1 MNIQKLFLGFFG
13 TGQMPR
19 PGVTASLLAL
29 LIALP
34 LLQLL
39 GMETLFMLTFVI
51 TIIGL
56 FETNKYLAKYPESDG
71 EEITIDDVAGVWLS
85 LMVTLPTALTL
96 NTSYGLW
103 IGTVA
108 AFVSF
113 TLFQIWKPST
123 IGWMHRTLKG
133 GLGIMLS
140 SALSGIAGGLLSAL
154 ILTGAATLLRH
165 FTFSG

>member
-1 MNIQKLFLGFFG
+1 MNMQKLFLGFLG

-19 PGVTASLLAL
+19 PGIMASLLAL
-29 LIALP
+29 IIALP

-51 TIIGL
+51 TIISV
-56 FETNKYLAKYPESDG
+56 FEVNKYVAKYPESDG
-71 EEITIDDVAGVWLS
+71 EEITIDDATGMWLS

-96 NTSYGLW
+96 NTPYGLW
-103 IGTVA
+103 VGVVT

-113 TLFQIWKPST
+113 TLFQTWKPST

-133 GLGIMLS
+133 GLGIVLS
-140 SALSGIAGGLLSAL
+140 SVLSGLAGGLLSVV
-154 ILTGAATLLRH
+154 ILMGIAKL
-165 FTFSG
+165 F

>member
-1 MNIQKLFLGFFG
+1 MNIQTLFLGFLG
-13 TGQMPR
+13 TGKLPK
-19 PGVTASLLAL
+19 PGISASLLAL
-29 LIALP
+29 IIALP

-51 TIIGL
+51 TIISV
-56 FETNKYLAKYPESDG
+56 FEVNKYVARHPESDG
-71 EEITIDDVAGVWLS
+71 EEITIDDAAGMWLS

-103 IGTVA
+103 IGVVA

-113 TLFQIWKPST
+113 NLFQTWKPST

-133 GLGIMLS
+133 GLGIVLS
-140 SALSGIAGGLLSAL
+140 SVLSGLAGGLLS
-154 ILTGAATLLRH
+154 IVLLMGVAQL
-165 FTFSG
+165 F

>member
-1 MNIQKLFLGFFG
+1 MNMQKLFLGFLG

-19 PGVTASLLAL
+19 PGIMASFLAL
-29 LIALP
+29 IIALP

-51 TIIGL
+51 TIISL
-56 FETNKYLAKYPESDG
+56 FEVNKYVAKYPESDG
-71 EEITIDDVAGVWLS
+71 EEITINDAAGMWLS

-96 NTSYGLW
+96 NTPYGLW
-103 IGTVA
+103 VGVVT

-113 TLFQIWKPST
+113 TLFQTWKPST

-133 GLGIMLS
+133 GLGIVLS
-140 SALSGIAGGLLSAL
+140 SVLSGLAGGLLSVV
-154 ILTGAATLLRH
+154 ILMGIAKL
-165 FTFSG
+165 F

>member
-1 MNIQKLFLGFFG
+1 MNMQKLFLGFLG

-19 PGVTASLLAL
+19 PGIMASLLAL
-29 LIALP
+29 IIALP

-51 TIIGL
+51 TIISL
-56 FETNKYLAKYPESDG
+56 FEVNKYVAKYPESDG
-71 EEITIDDVAGVWLS
+71 EEITIDDAAGMWLS

-96 NTSYGLW
+96 NTPYGLW
-103 IGTVA
+103 VGVVT

-113 TLFQIWKPST
+113 TLFQTWKPST

-133 GLGIMLS
+133 GLGIVLS
-140 SALSGIAGGLLSAL
+140 SVLSGLAGGLLSVV
-154 ILTGAATLLRH
+154 ILMGIAKL
-165 FTFSG
+165 F

>member
-1 MNIQKLFLGFFG
+1 MNMQKLFLGFLG

-19 PGVTASLLAL
+19 PGIMASLLAL
-29 LIALP
+29 IIALP

-51 TIIGL
+51 TIISL
-56 FETNKYLAKYPESDG
+56 FEVNKYVAKYPESDG
-71 EEITIDDVAGVWLS
+71 EEITIDDATGMWLS

-96 NTSYGLW
+96 NTPYGLW
-103 IGTVA
+103 VGVVT

-113 TLFQIWKPST
+113 TLFQTWKPST

-133 GLGIMLS
+133 GLGIVLS
-140 SALSGIAGGLLSAL
+140 SVLSGLAGGLLSVV
-154 ILTGAATLLRH
+154 ILMGIAKL
-165 FTFSG
+165 F